1 MVTNNLRFNHNSP
14 QLCSL
19 PLGQYVRKLGFQHGG
34 SSKDIISLWGYTPLV
49 ESLTLC
55 YMSVTDKDFVH
66 MVSQC
71 PKLKRCVLLGCG
83 KITDIGIVSL
93 TDFCPRLCD
102 LDLQFNEGI
111 TPMVLVSLKNC
122 SLEPL
127 VVDLRFGANLC
138 EPVIKLLLPASNESS
153 SLFPMLNN
161 FSIVGYNHIDPELLT
176 AFIKSRPRLQKLDLS
191 KYGVTDTIVDTIAD
205 SMPDIQYLDLF
216 LNHRITSPAMERL
229 VKACIKLTRLDPPHY
244 GFFDGTY
251 SFLDTFVLRSWNIKN
266 WIFLGYLLI
275 RRSEEGNGWGYM
287 GLFSVD

>member
-1 MVTNNLRFNHNSP
+1 
-14 QLCSL
+14 
-19 PLGQYVRKLGFQHGG
+19 
-34 SSKDIISLWGYTPLV
+34 
-49 ESLTLC
+49 
-55 YMSVTDKDFVH
+55 MSVTDKDFVR

-71 PKLKRCVLLGCG
+71 PKLKRC
-83 KITDIGIVSL
+83 ITDIGIVSL
-93 TDFCPRLCD
+93 ADLCPRLCD
-102 LDLQFNEGI
+102 LDLQFNKGI

-191 KYGVTDTIVDTIAD
+191 KCGVTDAIVDTVAD

-216 LNHRITSPAMERL
+216 LNHRITIPAMERL
-229 VKACIKLTRLDPPHY
+229 VKA
-244 GFFDGTY
+244 FFDGTY
-251 SFLDTFVLRSWNIKN
+251 SFLDTRRNSFLEHKELDILRVSSNTAI
-266 WIFLGYLLI
+266 
-275 RRSEEGNGWGYM
+275 
-287 GLFSVD
+287 